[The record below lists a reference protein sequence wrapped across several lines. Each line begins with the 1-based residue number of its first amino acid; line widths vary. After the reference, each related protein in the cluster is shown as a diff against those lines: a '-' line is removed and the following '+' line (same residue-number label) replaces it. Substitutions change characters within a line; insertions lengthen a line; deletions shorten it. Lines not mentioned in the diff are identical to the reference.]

1 MKILFRTC
9 ALLIIGLGTIYITGC
24 SEDVEQD
31 IDPVAIDTIDIAPAR
46 EEPAKPVDEPIATN
60 GKPVN
65 VTDATFEAV
74 VLEAELPVVLELGAE
89 W

>member
-1 MKILFRTC
+1 MKTLFRTC

-24 SEDVEQD
+24 GEDVEQD
-31 IDPVAIDTIDIAPAR
+31 IDPVAIEIDTAPAR
-46 EEPAKPVDEPIATN
+46 EEPSEPVNEPIATN

-65 VTDATFEAV
+65 VTDATFETV